1 MAAGPGAAL
10 CRLQYLDDSDPF
22 SCASFPEPRRAPAHP
37 LPEALPLGAQ
47 LPALHRLLGAPLPLA
62 DCTLQVSPSGQYL
75 DLDLSLLEQKDELE
89 GFYEEINKGRRPTLI
104 LRTQLSVRVHA
115 ILEKLYNSQ
124 GPELRRSLFSLKQLF
139 QEDKDLVPEFVNLEG
154 LTCLIKVGT
163 EADQNYQ
170 NYILR
175 ALSQI
180 MLFVDGMLG
189 VIAHNETVQWLYT
202 LCGSMYRLVVKMALK
217 LLLVFVEYTE
227 SNAQLLIQAVNTVEQ
242 ARGAY
247 PWSNLVAILEERNGA
262 DTELLVFAMTLINKT
277 LAALPDQDS
286 FYDVTDCLEQ
296 QGMEQI
302 VQRHMHNKG
311 LDPDV
316 KQQFAIYESSLKHED
331 GMEELPPGAR
341 KERRKTDENRRGR
354 RSLGGNLDAGA
365 GASSPSPAVEDNKL
379 PEPSSPPRDP
389 TAETGTESSPAP
401 PCFES
406 VYNSTS
412 NVLLSAPAS
421 PEEREHPSLGERSVF
436 KLHQTAPVWLEE
448 SPPLRGEKPVLRKF
462 EARFL
467 ENLASSQKER
477 LSVMSKGRLDVLA
490 EAIPGGGQLIPEPP
504 PAGRLALSE
513 EKEQNETANEQEPRL
528 PSVGIAPGRDEKGDG
543 TSGRCVPTQE
553 SADPCHSISLDK
565 KLMRDMPFAK
575 SQAEPERDLLV
586 PEASASAQ
594 RHRVAGDQPSQAE
607 LQGSQDLENARPHGK
622 APDGQVSGAR
632 TRLVHTQSSVEAE
645 ANAQNVERA
654 LLTPFKKDSEF
665 MWDHLEPGPMLLK
678 IKDLDFSDLGEEEDF
693 DALEQGAVGNDSFHA
708 PPPGTGALTAGGFL
722 APPPPPPPP
731 SCPPPP
737 GCPPP
742 PPPPVPGCPPPPALL
757 GLPAPDG
764 RSPAKKKKTM
774 KLFWKELKH
783 PSSRAGAGRFGRGT
797 VWASLERVE
806 IDAAKLEHL
815 FESRVKEVLSSKKAA
830 DGKKC
835 TVVLDPKRS
844 NAINIGLT
852 VLPPAH
858 IIKTAI
864 LNFDEFAINKEGIE
878 KILSMVP
885 TDEEKQKIQEAQ
897 LVNPDF
903 PLGSAEQ
910 FLLTLSSISELTARL
925 QLWAFKLDYESMEQ
939 EIAEPLFDLKLGM
952 EQLAKNQTFRCIL
965 ATLLAMG
972 NVLNGSQSRGFEL
985 SYLEKV
991 SEVKDTVH
999 RQSLLHHL
1007 CHAVVERFPQTSDLY
1022 SEIAAITRS
1031 AKVDFDELA
1040 ESLSQLERRCKA
1052 SWDSLKA
1059 IAKHETKPGLKSK
1072 LMDFLKD
1079 SSQKIHV
1086 LKVVHRRILHR
1097 FRSFLL
1103 FLGYPPAAARD
1114 MKVTGFCRLLREFAL
1129 EYRTCRERVLQQQ
1142 RKRAEHR
1149 ERNKTRGR
1157 MITEMERFSGMA
1169 SSPEASPSPAA
1180 GSACPEQQADAGHE
1194 TMKSMLSSAMD
1205 PHSRRSRASRGIGRS
1220 SPSGGSVP
1228 QDDSSGSPADASDEI
1243 MDRLVQSVT
1252 HSAGPRPGTTK
1263 ERKRSRV
1270 SRKSLRRTLKS
1281 GLSDDLVQALGLAQ
1295 APGVQV

>member
-22 SCASFPEPRRAPAHP
+22 SCASFPEPRRAPVHP

-89 GFYEEINKGRRPTLI
+89 GFYEEISKGRRPTLI

-154 LTCLIKVGT
+154 LICLIKVGA

-296 QGMEQI
+296 QGMECI

-316 KQQFAIYESSLKHED
+316 KQQFAIYESSLRHED
-331 GMEELPPGAR
+331 GVEELPPGVR

-354 RSLGGNLDAGA
+354 RSLGGNVDAGA

-379 PEPSSPPRDP
+379 PEPSSPPREP
-389 TAETGTESSPAP
+389 TAETETERGLLAP
-401 PCFES
+401 
-406 VYNSTS
+406 
-412 NVLLSAPAS
+412 
-421 PEEREHPSLGERSVF
+421 
-436 KLHQTAPVWLEE
+436 
-448 SPPLRGEKPVLRKF
+448 
-462 EARFL
+462 
-467 ENLASSQKER
+467 
-477 LSVMSKGRLDVLA
+477 
-490 EAIPGGGQLIPEPP
+490 
-504 PAGRLALSE
+504 
-513 EKEQNETANEQEPRL
+513 
-528 PSVGIAPGRDEKGDG
+528 
-543 TSGRCVPTQE
+543 
-553 SADPCHSISLDK
+553 
-565 KLMRDMPFAK
+565 
-575 SQAEPERDLLV
+575 
-586 PEASASAQ
+586 
-594 RHRVAGDQPSQAE
+594 
-607 LQGSQDLENARPHGK
+607 
-622 APDGQVSGAR
+622 
-632 TRLVHTQSSVEAE
+632 
-645 ANAQNVERA
+645 
-654 LLTPFKKDSEF
+654 
-665 MWDHLEPGPMLLK
+665 
-678 IKDLDFSDLGEEEDF
+678 
-693 DALEQGAVGNDSFHA
+693 
-708 PPPGTGALTAGGFL
+708 
-722 APPPPPPPP
+722 PPPPPPPP

-757 GLPAPDG
+757 GPPAPDG
-764 RSPAKKKKTM
+764 RSPAKKKKTV

-783 PSSRAGAGRFGRGT
+783 PSSRAGAGRFGQST

-815 FESRVKEVLSSKKAA
+815 FESRAKEVLSSKKAA

-835 TVVLDPKRS
+835 TVILDPKRS

-878 KILSMVP
+878 KILTMVP

-897 LVNPDF
+897 LANPDV

-1007 CHAVVERFPQTSDLY
+1007 CHSVVERFPQTSDLY

-1079 SSQKIHV
+1079 SSRKIHV

-1142 RKRAEHR
+1142 RKRAAHR

-1169 SSPEASPSPAA
+1169 DSPESNPSPAT

-1194 TMKSMLSSAMD
+1194 TMKSVLSSAVE
-1205 PHSRRSRASRGIGRS
+1205 PHSRRSRASGVQHCSPARYGVGRS
-1220 SPSGGSVP
+1220 SPSSGSVP

-1252 HSAGPRPGTTK
+1252 HSAGPRPGAAK

-1270 SRKSLRRTLKS
+1270 SRKSMRRTLKS
-1281 GLSDDLVQALGLAQ
+1281 GLSDDVVQALGLAQ

>member
-22 SCASFPEPRRAPAHP
+22 SCASFPEPRRAPVHP

-89 GFYEEINKGRRPTLI
+89 GFYEEISKGRRPTLI

-154 LTCLIKVGT
+154 LICLIKVGA

-296 QGMEQI
+296 QGMECI

-316 KQQFAIYESSLKHED
+316 KQQFAIYESSLRHED
-331 GMEELPPGAR
+331 GVEELPPGVR

-354 RSLGGNLDAGA
+354 RSLGGNVDAGA

-379 PEPSSPPRDP
+379 PEPSSPPREP
-389 TAETGTESSPAP
+389 TAETETESSPAGWP
-401 PCFES
+401 VAVCGVQEQS
-406 VYNSTS
+406 W
-412 NVLLSAPAS
+412 VLGVWGGLLAP
-421 PEEREHPSLGERSVF
+421 
-436 KLHQTAPVWLEE
+436 
-448 SPPLRGEKPVLRKF
+448 
-462 EARFL
+462 
-467 ENLASSQKER
+467 
-477 LSVMSKGRLDVLA
+477 
-490 EAIPGGGQLIPEPP
+490 
-504 PAGRLALSE
+504 
-513 EKEQNETANEQEPRL
+513 
-528 PSVGIAPGRDEKGDG
+528 
-543 TSGRCVPTQE
+543 
-553 SADPCHSISLDK
+553 
-565 KLMRDMPFAK
+565 
-575 SQAEPERDLLV
+575 
-586 PEASASAQ
+586 
-594 RHRVAGDQPSQAE
+594 
-607 LQGSQDLENARPHGK
+607 
-622 APDGQVSGAR
+622 
-632 TRLVHTQSSVEAE
+632 
-645 ANAQNVERA
+645 
-654 LLTPFKKDSEF
+654 
-665 MWDHLEPGPMLLK
+665 
-678 IKDLDFSDLGEEEDF
+678 
-693 DALEQGAVGNDSFHA
+693 
-708 PPPGTGALTAGGFL
+708 
-722 APPPPPPPP
+722 PPPPPPPP

-757 GLPAPDG
+757 GPPAPDG
-764 RSPAKKKKTM
+764 RSPAKKKKTV

-783 PSSRAGAGRFGRGT
+783 PSSRAGAGRFGQST

-815 FESRVKEVLSSKKAA
+815 FESRAKEVLSSKKAA

-835 TVVLDPKRS
+835 TVILDPKRS

-878 KILSMVP
+878 KILTMVP

-897 LVNPDF
+897 LANPDV

-1007 CHAVVERFPQTSDLY
+1007 CHSVVERFPQTSDLY

-1079 SSQKIHV
+1079 SSRKIHV

-1142 RKRAEHR
+1142 RKRAAHR

-1169 SSPEASPSPAA
+1169 DSPESNPSPAT

-1194 TMKSMLSSAMD
+1194 TMKSVLSSAVE
-1205 PHSRRSRASRGIGRS
+1205 PHSRRSRASGVQHCSPARYGVGRS
-1220 SPSGGSVP
+1220 SPSSGSVP

-1252 HSAGPRPGTTK
+1252 HSAGPRPGAAK

-1270 SRKSLRRTLKS
+1270 SRKSMRRTLKS
-1281 GLSDDLVQALGLAQ
+1281 GLSDDVVQALGLAQ

>member
-1 MAAGPGAAL
+1 QRGGAGRGLGLAL
-10 CRLQYLDDSDPF
+10 RQYLDDSDPF
-22 SCASFPEPRRAPAHP
+22 SCASFPEPRRAPVHP

-89 GFYEEINKGRRPTLI
+89 GFYEEISKGRRPTLI

-139 QEDKDLVPEFVNLEG
+139 QVRSPNRSVG
-154 LTCLIKVGT
+154 LSMRHTALS
-163 EADQNYQ
+163 
-170 NYILR
+170 LP

-296 QGMEQI
+296 QGMECI

-316 KQQFAIYESSLKHED
+316 KQQFTIYEVSAFPLSM
-331 GMEELPPGAR
+331 GRSPLPLHLPCPRVQAR
-341 KERRKTDENRRGR
+341 G
-354 RSLGGNLDAGA
+354 
-365 GASSPSPAVEDNKL
+365 
-379 PEPSSPPRDP
+379 
-389 TAETGTESSPAP
+389 
-401 PCFES
+401 
-406 VYNSTS
+406 
-412 NVLLSAPAS
+412 
-421 PEEREHPSLGERSVF
+421 
-436 KLHQTAPVWLEE
+436 LEGLTHT
-448 SPPLRGEKPVLRKF
+448 PL
-462 EARFL
+462 
-467 ENLASSQKER
+467 
-477 LSVMSKGRLDVLA
+477 
-490 EAIPGGGQLIPEPP
+490 
-504 PAGRLALSE
+504 
-513 EKEQNETANEQEPRL
+513 
-528 PSVGIAPGRDEKGDG
+528 
-543 TSGRCVPTQE
+543 TQG
-553 SADPCHSISLDK
+553 
-565 KLMRDMPFAK
+565 
-575 SQAEPERDLLV
+575 
-586 PEASASAQ
+586 
-594 RHRVAGDQPSQAE
+594 RHRAAGDQPSQAE
-607 LQGSQDLENARPHGK
+607 LQGSQDLENARPRGK

-632 TRLVHTQSSVEAE
+632 TRLPRTQSSVEAE

-654 LLTPFKKDSEF
+654 LLTPFKKDFEF
-665 MWDHLEPGPMLLK
+665 MWDRLEAGPMLLK

-693 DALEQGAVGNDSFHA
+693 DALEQGAVGNDSFHVPPP
-708 PPPGTGALTAGGFL
+708 PPPGTGALTAGGLL
-722 APPPPPPPP
+722 APPPPPPPPP

-742 PPPPVPGCPPPPALL
+742 PPPPVP
-757 GLPAPDG
+757 DG
-764 RSPAKKKKTM
+764 RSPAKKKKTV

-783 PSSRAGAGRFGRGT
+783 PSSRAGAGRFGRST

-815 FESRVKEVLSSKKAA
+815 FESRAKEVLSSKKAA

-835 TVVLDPKRS
+835 TVILDPKRS

-878 KILSMVP
+878 KILTMVP

-897 LVNPDF
+897 LANPDV

-1079 SSQKIHV
+1079 SSRKIHV

-1142 RKRAEHR
+1142 RKRAAHR

-1169 SSPEASPSPAA
+1169 DSPEANPSPAT

-1194 TMKSMLSSAMD
+1194 TMKSVLSSG
-1205 PHSRRSRASRGIGRS
+1205 PRRPRDTNCVGRS
-1220 SPSGGSVP
+1220 SPSSGSVP

-1252 HSAGPRPGTTK
+1252 HSAGPRPGAAK

-1270 SRKSLRRTLKS
+1270 SRKSMRRTLKS
-1281 GLSDDLVQALGLAQ
+1281 GLSDDVVQALGLAQ

>member
-1 MAAGPGAAL
+1 MGRKQKSSCPVCPIPALVGVRLGPVWA
-10 CRLQYLDDSDPF
+10 
-22 SCASFPEPRRAPAHP
+22 SCP
-37 LPEALPLGAQ
+37 PEAVTGGSGPLRVDQ
-47 LPALHRLLGAPLPLA
+47 
-62 DCTLQVSPSGQYL
+62 C
-75 DLDLSLLEQKDELE
+75 DLWFVL
-89 GFYEEINKGRRPTLI
+89 
-104 LRTQLSVRVHA
+104 
-115 ILEKLYNSQ
+115 
-124 GPELRRSLFSLKQLF
+124 

-154 LTCLIKVGT
+154 LICLIKVGA

-296 QGMEQI
+296 QGMECI

-316 KQQFAIYESSLKHED
+316 KQQFTIYEVSAFPLSMGRSPLPLHLPCPRVQAR
-331 GMEELPPGAR
+331 GM
-341 KERRKTDENRRGR
+341 
-354 RSLGGNLDAGA
+354 
-365 GASSPSPAVEDNKL
+365 PAVL
-379 PEPSSPPRDP
+379 SRD
-389 TAETGTESSPAP
+389 TAASARHMHRGPV
-401 PCFES
+401 PCLHAAGCRH
-406 VYNSTS
+406 ST
-412 NVLLSAPAS
+412 PFC
-421 PEEREHPSLGERSVF
+421 R
-436 KLHQTAPVWLEE
+436 
-448 SPPLRGEKPVLRKF
+448 
-462 EARFL
+462 ARFL
-467 ENLASSQKER
+467 ENLASSQKEK
-477 LSVMSKGRLDVLA
+477 LSAMSKGRLDILA
-490 EAIPGGGQLIPEPP
+490 EAIPGGGQLSPEPP
-504 PAGRLALSE
+504 PAGT
-513 EKEQNETANEQEPRL
+513 Q
-528 PSVGIAPGRDEKGDG
+528 
-543 TSGRCVPTQE
+543 VP
-553 SADPCHSISLDK
+553 L
-565 KLMRDMPFAK
+565 
-575 SQAEPERDLLV
+575 
-586 PEASASAQ
+586 
-594 RHRVAGDQPSQAE
+594 
-607 LQGSQDLENARPHGK
+607 
-622 APDGQVSGAR
+622 
-632 TRLVHTQSSVEAE
+632 
-645 ANAQNVERA
+645 
-654 LLTPFKKDSEF
+654 
-665 MWDHLEPGPMLLK
+665 
-678 IKDLDFSDLGEEEDF
+678 
-693 DALEQGAVGNDSFHA
+693 GNDSFHVPPP
-708 PPPGTGALTAGGFL
+708 PPPGTGALTAGGLL
-722 APPPPPPPP
+722 APPPPPPPPP

-757 GLPAPDG
+757 GPPAPDG
-764 RSPAKKKKTM
+764 RSPAKKKKTV

-783 PSSRAGAGRFGRGT
+783 PSSRAGAGRFGRST

-815 FESRVKEVLSSKKAA
+815 FESRAKEVLSSKKAA

-835 TVVLDPKRS
+835 TVILDPKRS

-878 KILSMVP
+878 KILTMVP

-897 LVNPDF
+897 LANPDV

-1079 SSQKIHV
+1079 SSRKIHV

-1142 RKRAEHR
+1142 RKRAAHR

-1169 SSPEASPSPAA
+1169 DSPEANPSPAT

-1194 TMKSMLSSAMD
+1194 TMKSVLSSAVE
-1205 PHSRRSRASRGIGRS
+1205 PHSRRSRASVGRS
-1220 SPSGGSVP
+1220 SPSSGSVP

-1252 HSAGPRPGTTK
+1252 HSAGPRPGAAK

-1270 SRKSLRRTLKS
+1270 SRKSMRRTLKS
-1281 GLSDDLVQALGLAQ
+1281 GLSDDVVQALGLAQ